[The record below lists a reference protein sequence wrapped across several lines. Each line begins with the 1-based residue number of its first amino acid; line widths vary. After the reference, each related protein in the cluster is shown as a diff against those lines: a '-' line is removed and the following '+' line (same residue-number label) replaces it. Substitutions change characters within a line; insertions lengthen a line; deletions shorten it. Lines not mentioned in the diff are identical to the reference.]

1 MYQVLPSFSGQAL
14 VLALC
19 FVQSLSGCADLR
31 GAGETRLAWSAGQT
45 KDSQTEEKKEE
56 EPLGRQNPVLRE
68 YFRKE
73 YQTVLSSDLD
83 VPDPFVEVFVDRR
96 IDDYLERLGQEVDTL
111 KQSRELLAEIGN
123 ELSGADG
130 SIEEMKPRLRRTL
143 EDFEETSDKLRK
155 MVSRILLDL
164 DSKSDFKPPRDPVR
178 GRAECVRD
186 IEFLVTRTDKALS
199 ELEQFFFSAGAV
211 VHVAD
216 LQNQNMLT
224 YLFEANRMARDMKKG
239 L

>member
-1 MYQVLPSFSGQAL
+1 
-14 VLALC
+14 
-19 FVQSLSGCADLR
+19 
-31 GAGETRLAWSAGQT
+31 
-45 KDSQTEEKKEE
+45 
-56 EPLGRQNPVLRE
+56 VLRE